1 MEVREMST
9 NVKITALQE
18 QLLHGWCKSEYH
30 TCGYANDPDEFLE
43 DGIWSFSMIDNANVT
58 PQKASGAIADLVKKN
73 VIATAVEPGTRD
85 VPAALCVALT
95 DLGKEIVRKF
105 FEETHIDFYE
115 TEGRYDV

>member
-1 MEVREMST
+1 MSPD
-9 NVKITALQE
+9 VKITALQK

-30 TCGYANDPDEFLE
+30 TCGYAYDPDEFLE
-43 DGIWSFSMIDNANVT
+43 DGIWSFSMIDNTNVT

-95 DLGKEIVRKF
+95 DLGKEIVRRM
-105 FEETHIDFYE
+105 YE
-115 TEGRYDV
+115 GGECDE